1 VEEKQQSLPSE
12 EAAKCSICEEGLEE
26 AEDISAGA
34 HRECMEEEEGEGA
47 PAA

>member
-1 VEEKQQSLPSE
+1 MEEKQQSPSE
-12 EAAKCSICEEGLEE
+12 EPAKCNICEEGLEE

-47 PAA
+47 PA